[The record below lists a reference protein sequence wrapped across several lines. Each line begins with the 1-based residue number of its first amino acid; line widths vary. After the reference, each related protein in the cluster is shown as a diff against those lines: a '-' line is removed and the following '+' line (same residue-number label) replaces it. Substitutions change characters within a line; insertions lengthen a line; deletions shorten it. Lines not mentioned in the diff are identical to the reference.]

1 MIEKALEK
9 IVIVAK
15 RYTDFYS
22 IEHKR
27 VGTGILEYL
36 FRHSLDTCSDVISM
50 GALDTIGRSSL
61 KVNSLSISRKVA
73 IVICLFRLIA
83 YRYLRSAHQS

>member
-1 MIEKALEK
+1 MIHQCILASSESRGYLVEKALEK
-9 IVIVAK
+9 IVQVAK
-15 RYTDFYS
+15 CYTDLYS

-50 GALDTIGRSSL
+50 GALDTIGKYIGNRVTARWPSGF
-61 KVNSLSISRKVA
+61 V
-73 IVICLFRLIA
+73 
-83 YRYLRSAHQS
+83 